1 MDMRDKNWT
10 GRLENHPAALSSGRE
25 SSQDGSGEEVEMEI
39 MIAVA
44 IYIVGV
50 AVEGLI
56 ADRAQKAQDE
66 GLVLAR
72 LARIAGQRELA

>member
-1 MDMRDKNWT
+1 
-10 GRLENHPAALSSGRE
+10 
-25 SSQDGSGEEVEMEI
+25 MEI

-50 AVEGLI
+50 AVESLI
-56 ADRAQKAQDE
+56 ADRAQKTQYE

-72 LARIAGQRELA
+72 LACIAGQRELE

>member
-1 MDMRDKNWT
+1 
-10 GRLENHPAALSSGRE
+10 
-25 SSQDGSGEEVEMEI
+25 MEI

-56 ADRAQKAQDE
+56 AGRAQKAQDE

-72 LARIAGQRELA
+72 LACIAGQQPVGYQN